1 MLYVFSILQTSGDF
15 IKQLNTIIYY
25 FLWKGPDKVARQAA
39 INDLEFGGL
48 NVTDIETLIKASRL
62 AWVGKLFSK
71 GSLPW
76 KVYFNHLLQDFGGE
90 FLFSCNY
97 DVEECKIFSKFYN
110 ELLQWWADFRESF
123 STKPPMSKN
132 IIWNNKDIKIDNKS
146 IYYPNY
152 VKAGILFCHHLQFD
166 KDNIQSYNNARG
178 IGVKNTNFLVWSGVR
193 SEIPSHLKKEC
204 PNEKELGPLEFF
216 CGEKTFNPLAS
227 KSTQFYHLLVSV
239 KVKP

>member
-132 IIWNNKDIKIDNKS
+132 IIWNNKDINIDNKS
-146 IYYPNY
+146 IY
-152 VKAGILFCHHLQFD
+152 
-166 KDNIQSYNNARG
+166 
-178 IGVKNTNFLVWSGVR
+178 
-193 SEIPSHLKKEC
+193 
-204 PNEKELGPLEFF
+204 
-216 CGEKTFNPLAS
+216 
-227 KSTQFYHLLVSV
+227 
-239 KVKP
+239 